1 MASFAPLASLA
12 LVADGDLICWNCRT
26 ALIPGFVGLL
36 EACGPIPY
44 FEDMTMPCTECF
56 LLNRALTHCQAA
68 A

>member
-26 ALIPGFVGLL
+26 ALIPGFLDLL
-36 EACGPIPY
+36 VACGPVPY
-44 FEDMTMPCTECF
+44 FEDMTMPCTACSS
-56 LLNRALTHCQAA
+56 LNRALTLCQAA

>member
-26 ALIPGFVGLL
+26 ALIPGFVSLL
-36 EACGPIPY
+36 AASGPVPY
-44 FEDMTMPCTECF
+44 FEDMTMPCPACS